1 MRSALDEGAG
11 EVQRI
16 ITISLGILFI
26 IAVVTIDAAI
36 TARSILY
43 SYRAE
48 IAYLKQQQEA
58 NAATINYLVD
68 QTFYLMEVQRASKNQ
83 SPR

>member
-1 MRSALDEGAG
+1 MKTAIKTFLA
-11 EVQRI
+11 I
-16 ITISLGILFI
+16 WLILSLF
-26 IAVVTIDAAI
+26 AIDAAF

-43 SYRAE
+43 SYQSE

-83 SPR
+83 IPR

>member
-1 MRSALDEGAG
+1 MRGALNEGAG

-58 NAATINYLVD
+58 NQRDINSLIE
-68 QTFYLMEVQRASKNQ
+68 QQFYLRELVRGD
-83 SPR
+83 RR

>member
-1 MRSALDEGAG
+1 MDEGVG

-16 ITISLGILFI
+16 ITVSLAVLFI

-43 SYRAE
+43 SYQSE
-48 IAYLKQQQEA
+48 IAALKQQQDA
-58 NAATINYLVD
+58 NQRDIQYLID
-68 QTFYLMEVQRASKNQ
+68 QTFYLRELAQRD
-83 SPR
+83 RR

>member
-1 MRSALDEGAG
+1 MKTAVKIFIAIWL
-11 EVQRI
+11 I
-16 ITISLGILFI
+16 LSLF
-26 IAVVTIDAAI
+26 AIDAAF

-48 IAYLKQQQEA
+48 IAALKQQQEA

-68 QTFYLMEVQRASKNQ
+68 QTFYLRELVQRATKNQ
-83 SPR
+83 IP

>member
-1 MRSALDEGAG
+1 M
-11 EVQRI
+11 QRI
-16 ITISLGILFI
+16 ITVSLAVLFI

-48 IAYLKQQQEA
+48 ITYLKQQQEA
-58 NAATINYLVD
+58 NQRTIEYLTD
-68 QTFYLMEVQRASKNQ
+68 QNFEMREGMKRYYDYKKYNW
-83 SPR
+83 

>member
-1 MRSALDEGAG
+1 MKTAIK
-11 EVQRI
+11 I
-16 ITISLGILFI
+16 IIGIWLI
-26 IAVVTIDAAI
+26 LSMVAIDAAF

-48 IAYLKQQQEA
+48 IAALKQQQEA

-68 QTFYLMEVQRASKNQ
+68 QTFYLRELMHRAEKNQ
-83 SPR
+83 IPR